1 MIIFRLA
8 WQSLKNRWLTALL
21 TILAISVSVMLLL
34 SVEKIRHGAR
44 AGFAGTVSGTD
55 LIVGARSGSMQ
66 LLLYSVFRIGN
77 PSNNLTW
84 RSYKELAARKEVSWI
99 VPISLGDSHKGYR
112 VLGTTKEY
120 FSRYKF
126 RAGQSLSLQKGAFF
140 DDLFDVVLGAD
151 VARDLGYKLGD
162 QIIIAHGIGVIG
174 SKHDELPFKVSGIL
188 AKSGTPVD
196 KTLHVSLKAIE
207 AIHVDWKGGYKIP
220 GQSTPADRLR
230 QVTLTPKS
238 ITAALVGLQS
248 RMQIFS
254 FQRYVNEY
262 RSEPLS
268 AIMPAVA
275 LQEMWTLI
283 GTAENALLAISAMV
297 VVTAILGMMTMILST
312 LNERRREI
320 SILRSIGAGPGTII
334 SLLVSEAVI
343 LTGAGIALGLATTYI
358 TLVSV
363 REIVDARYGLL
374 IDITA
379 PSSSEMLILLTILVG
394 GFLAGLLPAWRSY
407 RLSVADGMLVRT

>member
-1 MIIFRLA
+1 MIVFRLA
-8 WQSLKNRWLTALL
+8 FQSLKNRWITALL
-21 TILAISVSVMLLL
+21 TVLSIAVSVMLLL
-34 SVEKIRHGAR
+34 SVEKIRYGAR

-84 RSYKELAARKEVSWI
+84 RSYKDLAAREEVSWI
-99 VPISLGDSHKGYR
+99 VPISLGDSHKGFR
-112 VLGTTKEY
+112 VLGTTAAY

-126 RAGQSLSLQKGAFF
+126 RAGQSLSVAEGNIFQ
-140 DDLFDVVLGAD
+140 DLFDVVLGAD
-151 VARDLGYKLGD
+151 VAQELGYQIGD
-162 QIIIAHGIGVIG
+162 EIVIAHGIGEIG
-174 SKHDELPFKVSGIL
+174 GKHDQLPFKVSGIL

-196 KTLHVSLKAIE
+196 KTLHVSLEAIE
-207 AIHVDWKGGYKIP
+207 AIHVDWATGYKIP
-220 GQSTPADRLR
+220 GQNTPADRLR
-230 QVTLTPKS
+230 QVKLTPKA
-238 ITAALVGLQS
+238 ITAALVGLKS
-248 RMQIFS
+248 RMQIFR

-268 AIMPAVA
+268 AIMPGVA
-275 LQEMWTLI
+275 LQEMWSLI

-297 VVTAILGMMTMILST
+297 VVSAILGMMTMILST

-320 SILRSIGAGPGTII
+320 SILRSLGAGPQTII

-343 LTGAGIALGLATTYI
+343 LTGLGIAAGFVSTYI
-358 TLVSV
+358 MLLSV
-363 REIVDARYGLL
+363 REVVDSRYGLL
-374 IDITA
+374 IDVAA
-379 PSSSEMLILLTILVG
+379 PSMREILILLVILIG